1 MTKIREKVNLRKRT
15 MRNGGQSLY
24 LDWFFHGARQ
34 REFLGLYL
42 GKDKVQNATTMRLA
56 QQLKAKKM
64 EELIAMEAGI
74 PIKRFEATNITLKD
88 YAAEVLKD
96 YDKKNTANSM
106 RVFVRK
112 LPEKVVLA
120 AVDRDMFAKIL
131 RDGWGHLNVNTQN
144 LAASFLRLVLKKA
157 HRAKLINEVPD
168 LEGLIPAARP
178 GNKVFL
184 TMDELRLF
192 MNVEPPTV
200 KKKVEMSRFRW
211 NMTKNA
217 FLFSCFTG
225 LRYSDMRKITW
236 GDIQDG
242 ILVLV
247 QQKTSEPVRIPL
259 SANALEF
266 LPERTKDMKDRDSIV
281 PLPLTTFHAD
291 QKVTKLSEMA
301 GIKKHVTFHCARHT
315 CATLMLSYGADLFT
329 VSKILGHTDIK
340 TTQIYTKVLDE
351 GKRKAVELVP
361 KI

>member
-106 RVFVRK
+106 RVFVRR

-266 LPERTKDMKDRDSIV
+266 LPERTKDMKDRDSIF
-281 PLPLTTFHAD
+281 PLPVTTFHAD

-351 GKRKAVELVP
+351 GKRKAVELIP
-361 KI
+361 QI